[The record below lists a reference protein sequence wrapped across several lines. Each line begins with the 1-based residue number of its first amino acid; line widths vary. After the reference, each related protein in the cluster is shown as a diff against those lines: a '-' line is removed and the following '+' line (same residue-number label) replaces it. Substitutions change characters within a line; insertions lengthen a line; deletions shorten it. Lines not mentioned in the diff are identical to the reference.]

1 MGYSTEEILKQ
12 AESLADE
19 MGHLEEIEH
28 FHQLEAKLNENKKVQ
43 TYINQIKMKQKQA
56 VNLQAYGKREAQ
68 LQMEKEI
75 DELQEKIDSIPVV
88 QEFKESQ
95 VITNHILQSI
105 SQNIQQ
111 TVFSNE
117 ETDK

>member
-1 MGYSTEEILKQ
+1 MSYSTDEILKQ
-12 AESLADE
+12 AESLAEE
-19 MGHLEEIEH
+19 MGNLDEIEQ
-28 FHQLEAKLNENKKVQ
+28 FHQLEAKLNENQKVQ

-68 LQMEKEI
+68 QQMEKEI
-75 DELQEKIDSIPVV
+75 DELQAKIDSIPVV

-105 SQNIQQ
+105 SQNIEH
-111 TVFSNE
+111 TVFNEE
-117 ETDK
+117 ETDN

>member
-1 MGYSTEEILKQ
+1 MNYSTEEILKQ
-12 AESLADE
+12 AEALAEDMRGLDE
-19 MGHLEEIEH
+19 IAH

-68 LQMEKEI
+68 LQMEQEI
-75 DELQEKIDSIPVV
+75 DELQAKIDSIPIV
-88 QEFKESQ
+88 QDFKESQ

-105 SQNIQQ
+105 SQNIQH
-111 TVFSNE
+111 TVFQEE
-117 ETDK
+117 ETEK

>member
-1 MGYSTEEILKQ
+1 MSYSTEDILKQ
-12 AESLADE
+12 AEVLAGD
-19 MGHLEEIEH
+19 MGNLDEIEH

-68 LQMEKEI
+68 QQMEKEI

-111 TVFSNE
+111 TVFQDE

>member
-1 MGYSTEEILKQ
+1 MSYSTDEILKQ
-12 AESLADE
+12 AESLAEE
-19 MGHLEEIEH
+19 MGNLDEVEH

-68 LQMEKEI
+68 QQMEKEI
-75 DELQEKIDSIPVV
+75 DELQAKIDSIPVV

-105 SQNIQQ
+105 SQNIEHA
-111 TVFSNE
+111 VFNDE